1 MCAIGVL
8 LLGASI
14 PAIAQWPAVV
24 DVGISAAR
32 FTGDNVSVAGPQ
44 LRLSAAGVQRQFFEA
59 IELGAMGT
67 RAAAIGYV
75 GLSAG
80 VRTTPVAQV
89 RHDIAVEL
97 SGVGTTAS
105 AGRAITALVGA
116 RSVYEQGPIGG
127 WFRASGQA
135 ASRAS
140 DVFYGG
146 SVEAASWWRVGRKQL
161 TATLMQEWTRAALY
175 AGPARSRPVGTAP
188 VQYLEGGMSLRAESD
203 AAGFNVAVT
212 SRRDAGASHLFEPSL
227 AATVLY
233 WTSESTALMLAAAHQ
248 LPDYVRGLDAL
259 DGVSVGIRFG
269 QASPALARPALR
281 AAMIQFTGTADTRLV
296 RIHIPDARTVE
307 IMGDFTNWEPR
318 PTTRNGATFESTM
331 RVTSGTHRLLLRI
344 DGGEWRPPGNTPA
357 VDDDFGGRVGLLVV
371 P

>member
-1 MCAIGVL
+1 
-8 LLGASI
+8 
-14 PAIAQWPAVV
+14 
-24 DVGISAAR
+24 
-32 FTGDNVSVAGPQ
+32 
-44 LRLSAAGVQRQFFEA
+44 
-59 IELGAMGT
+59 
-67 RAAAIGYV
+67 
-75 GLSAG
+75 
-80 VRTTPVAQV
+80 
-89 RHDIAVEL
+89 
-97 SGVGTTAS
+97 
-105 AGRAITALVGA
+105 
-116 RSVYEQGPIGG
+116 
-127 WFRASGQA
+127 
-135 ASRAS
+135 
-140 DVFYGG
+140 
-146 SVEAASWWRVGRKQL
+146 
-161 TATLMQEWTRAALY
+161 
-175 AGPARSRPVGTAP
+175 
-188 VQYLEGGMSLRAESD
+188 
-203 AAGFNVAVT
+203 VAVT